1 MRRRRCNMMKFFRF
15 VYSFKMTIA
24 CIFALLA
31 VIVIGSLFKG
41 QSFMFTGIAEATETV
56 VSVQNSVNVI
66 KIHVTPGEEVKPGDT
81 LVELDR
87 PDLVLRINELTG
99 ELDALEGR
107 GNVNTASIDQKVA
120 EVQADYSAR
129 RNTIALE
136 IDKLKAQYQQNLEL
150 TSKLKSISASGL
162 PSDSNDAMTLRIRGL
177 EKELKVLDE
186 SANAQIRV
194 LHGIKGI
201 QKTSSATEAG
211 AIRREMEMLLQEK
224 KDLTII
230 AKDSW
235 VIASVDAH
243 DGEKVSSF
251 NPILT
256 LARKAPT
263 MVRGYINEK
272 IYTSVGVGDMVEI
285 TSQVNG
291 QKIPG
296 KIVGMS
302 SRIVPFPVRLL
313 KTPEM
318 PMYGREV
325 MIRLPQDNG
334 LLLGEKVSIAEM
346 PGWKKL
352 LNGDKQQVKAN
363 GKVITTA
370 QLESAA
376 QEFGE
381 NSK

>member
-1 MRRRRCNMMKFFRF
+1 MMKFIRF

-24 CIFALLA
+24 WILALLA
-31 VIVIGSLFKG
+31 VVVIGSLFKG

-129 RNTIALE
+129 RNTIVLE

-194 LHGIKGI
+194 LHGSKGI
-201 QKTSSATEAG
+201 QKTSSATEAS
-211 AIRREMEMLLQEK
+211 AIRREMDMLLQEK

-256 LARKAPT
+256 LARKSPT

-313 KTPEM
+313 KAPEM

>member
-1 MRRRRCNMMKFFRF
+1 MMKFFRF

-24 CIFALLA
+24 WIFALLA

-81 LVELDR
+81 LVELER

-194 LHGIKGI
+194 LHGSKGI

-230 AKDSW
+230 AKGSW

>member
-1 MRRRRCNMMKFFRF
+1 MMKFIRF

-24 CIFALLA
+24 WILALLA
-31 VIVIGSLFKG
+31 VVVIGTLFKG
-41 QSFMFTGIAEATETV
+41 QSFMFTGIAEATETI

-129 RNTIALE
+129 RNTIVLE

-194 LHGIKGI
+194 LHGSKGI
-201 QKTSSATEAG
+201 QKTSSATEAS
-211 AIRREMEMLLQEK
+211 AIRREMDMLLQEK

-235 VIASVDAH
+235 IIASVDAH

-251 NPILT
+251 NPVLT
-256 LARKAPT
+256 LARKSPT

-325 MIRLPQDNG
+325 MIRLPQDND

-352 LNGDKQQVKAN
+352 LHGDKQQVKAN

>member
-1 MRRRRCNMMKFFRF
+1 MMKFFRF

-24 CIFALLA
+24 WIFALLA

-194 LHGIKGI
+194 LHGSKGI

-230 AKDSW
+230 AKGSW

>member
-1 MRRRRCNMMKFFRF
+1 MMKFFRF

-24 CIFALLA
+24 WIFALFA

-194 LHGIKGI
+194 LHGSKGI

>member
-1 MRRRRCNMMKFFRF
+1 MMKFIRF

-24 CIFALLA
+24 WILALLA
-31 VIVIGSLFKG
+31 VVVIGSLFKG

-66 KIHVTPGEEVKPGDT
+66 KIHVTPGEEVKSGDT

-129 RNTIALE
+129 RNTIVLE

-177 EKELKVLDE
+177 EKELNVLDE

-194 LHGIKGI
+194 LHGSKGI
-201 QKTSSATEAG
+201 QKTSSATEAS
-211 AIRREMEMLLQEK
+211 AIRREMDLLLQEK

-256 LARKAPT
+256 LARKSPT

-313 KTPEM
+313 KAPEM

>member
-1 MRRRRCNMMKFFRF
+1 MMKFIRF

-24 CIFALLA
+24 WILALLA
-31 VIVIGSLFKG
+31 VVVIGALFKG

-66 KIHVTPGEEVKPGDT
+66 KIHVMPGEEVKSGDT

-107 GNVNTASIDQKVA
+107 GNVNTASIDQKVS

-129 RNTIALE
+129 RNTIVLE

-177 EKELKVLDE
+177 EKELNVLDE

-194 LHGIKGI
+194 LHGSKGI
-201 QKTSSATEAG
+201 QKTSSATEAS
-211 AIRREMEMLLQEK
+211 AIRREMDMLLQEK

-256 LARKAPT
+256 LARKSPT

-272 IYTSVGVGDMVEI
+272 IYTSVSVGDMVEI

-313 KTPEM
+313 KAPEM

>member
-1 MRRRRCNMMKFFRF
+1 MMKFIRF

-24 CIFALLA
+24 WILALLA
-31 VIVIGSLFKG
+31 VVVIGSLFKG

-66 KIHVTPGEEVKPGDT
+66 KIHVTPGEEVKSGDT

-87 PDLVLRINELTG
+87 PDLVLRINELIG

-129 RNTIALE
+129 RNTIVLE

-177 EKELKVLDE
+177 EKELKVLNE

-194 LHGIKGI
+194 LHGSKGI
-201 QKTSSATEAG
+201 QKTSSATEAS
-211 AIRREMEMLLQEK
+211 AIRREMDMLLQEK

-251 NPILT
+251 NPVLT
-256 LARKAPT
+256 LARKSPT

>member
-1 MRRRRCNMMKFFRF
+1 MMKFIRF

-24 CIFALLA
+24 WILALLA
-31 VIVIGSLFKG
+31 VVVIGSLFKG

-66 KIHVTPGEEVKPGDT
+66 KIHVTPGEEVKSGDT

-87 PDLVLRINELTG
+87 PDLVLRINELIG

-129 RNTIALE
+129 RNTIVLE

-177 EKELKVLDE
+177 EKELKVLNE

-194 LHGIKGI
+194 LHGSKGI
-201 QKTSSATEAG
+201 QKTSSATEAS

-251 NPILT
+251 NPVLT
-256 LARKAPT
+256 LARKSPT

-325 MIRLPQDNG
+325 MIRLPQDND

-352 LNGDKQQVKAN
+352 LHGDKQQVKAN

>member
-1 MRRRRCNMMKFFRF
+1 MMKFIRF

-24 CIFALLA
+24 WILALLA
-31 VIVIGSLFKG
+31 VVVIGSLFKG

-129 RNTIALE
+129 RNTIILE

-194 LHGIKGI
+194 LHGSKGI
-201 QKTSSATEAG
+201 QKTSSATEAS
-211 AIRREMEMLLQEK
+211 AIRREMDMLLQEK

-256 LARKAPT
+256 LARKSPT

-313 KTPEM
+313 KAPEM

>member
-1 MRRRRCNMMKFFRF
+1 MMKFIRF

-24 CIFALLA
+24 WILALLA
-31 VIVIGSLFKG
+31 VVVIGSLFKG

-66 KIHVTPGEEVKPGDT
+66 KIHVMPGEEVKSGDT

-129 RNTIALE
+129 RNTIVLE

-177 EKELKVLDE
+177 EKELNVLDE

-194 LHGIKGI
+194 LHGSKGI
-201 QKTSSATEAG
+201 QKTSSATEAS
-211 AIRREMEMLLQEK
+211 AIRREMDMLLQEK

-256 LARKAPT
+256 LARKSPT

-313 KTPEM
+313 KAPEM

>member
-1 MRRRRCNMMKFFRF
+1 MKFIRF

-24 CIFALLA
+24 WILALLA
-31 VIVIGSLFKG
+31 VVVIGSLFKG

-129 RNTIALE
+129 RNTIVLE

-194 LHGIKGI
+194 LHGSKGI
-201 QKTSSATEAG
+201 QKTSSATEAS
-211 AIRREMEMLLQEK
+211 AIRREMDMLLQEK

-256 LARKAPT
+256 LARKSPT

-313 KTPEM
+313 KAPEM

-325 MIRLPQDNG
+325 MIRLPQDND

>member
-1 MRRRRCNMMKFFRF
+1 MMKFFRF

-24 CIFALLA
+24 WIFALLA

-194 LHGIKGI
+194 LHGSKGI

>member
-1 MRRRRCNMMKFFRF
+1 MMKFIRF

-24 CIFALLA
+24 WILALFAVV
-31 VIVIGSLFKG
+31 VISSLFKG

-66 KIHVTPGEEVKPGDT
+66 KIHVTPGEEVKSGDT

-129 RNTIALE
+129 RNTIVLE

-194 LHGIKGI
+194 LHGSKGI
-201 QKTSSATEAG
+201 QKTSSATEAS
-211 AIRREMEMLLQEK
+211 AIRREMDMLLQEK

-256 LARKAPT
+256 LARKSPT

-313 KTPEM
+313 KAPEM

>member
-1 MRRRRCNMMKFFRF
+1 MMKFIRF

-24 CIFALLA
+24 WILALLA
-31 VIVIGSLFKG
+31 VVVIGSLFKG
-41 QSFMFTGIAEATETV
+41 QSFMFTGIAEATETI

-129 RNTIALE
+129 RNTIVLE

-194 LHGIKGI
+194 LHGSKGI
-201 QKTSSATEAG
+201 QKTSSATEAS
-211 AIRREMEMLLQEK
+211 AIRREMDMLLQEK

-235 VIASVDAH
+235 IIASVDAH

-251 NPILT
+251 NPVLT
-256 LARKAPT
+256 LARKSPT

-325 MIRLPQDNG
+325 MIRLPQDND

-352 LNGDKQQVKAN
+352 LHGDKQQVKAN

>member
-1 MRRRRCNMMKFFRF
+1 MMKFIRF

-24 CIFALLA
+24 WILALLA
-31 VIVIGSLFKG
+31 VVVIGALFKG

-66 KIHVTPGEEVKPGDT
+66 KIHVMPGEEVKSGDT

-107 GNVNTASIDQKVA
+107 GNVNTASIDQKVS

-129 RNTIALE
+129 RNTIVLE

-177 EKELKVLDE
+177 EKELNVLDE

-194 LHGIKGI
+194 LHGSKGI
-201 QKTSSATEAG
+201 QKTSSATEAS
-211 AIRREMEMLLQEK
+211 AIRREMDMLLQEK

-256 LARKAPT
+256 LARKSPT

-313 KTPEM
+313 KAPEM

>member
-1 MRRRRCNMMKFFRF
+1 MMKFIRF

-24 CIFALLA
+24 WILALLA
-31 VIVIGSLFKG
+31 VVVIGTLFKG
-41 QSFMFTGIAEATETV
+41 QSFMFTGIAEATETI

-129 RNTIALE
+129 RNTIVLE

-194 LHGIKGI
+194 LHGSKGI
-201 QKTSSATEAG
+201 QKTSSATEAS
-211 AIRREMEMLLQEK
+211 AIRREMDMLLQEK

-251 NPILT
+251 NPVLT
-256 LARKAPT
+256 LARKSPT

-325 MIRLPQDNG
+325 MIRLPQDND

-352 LNGDKQQVKAN
+352 LHGDKQQVKAN